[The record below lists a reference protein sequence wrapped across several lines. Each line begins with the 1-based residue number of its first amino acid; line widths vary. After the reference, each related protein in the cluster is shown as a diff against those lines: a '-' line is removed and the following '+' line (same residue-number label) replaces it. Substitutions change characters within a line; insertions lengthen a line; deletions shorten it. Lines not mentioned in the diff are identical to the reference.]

1 MRLKLVD
8 RLILSELVVP
18 FLVGTAAVTMML
30 IGNML
35 FYYAEPLFAKGV
47 PILAV
52 LQLIVYHTPSLLVLT
67 LPVGTAVAVS
77 LAINRLQRDSEL
89 TVIRGTG
96 ISLRR
101 VFVPI
106 LLVGVLI
113 GAMNLVLSELVVP
126 RAEGAFRRLRD
137 RIYMMQNSPLL
148 RQNVVFR
155 MQNYTFYIGE
165 IYRNDDKV
173 TEVGN
178 VMIIQ
183 DGLPYPRTVVAP
195 RADYRDG
202 VWVLHKAVVH
212 IYGEDGTAIDAVA
225 KGLMKINLRVAISDI
240 VSPPA
245 PEETSAMDLRK
256 QAVIAQNS
264 GIDATRLWVSYHFKL
279 AVPFACVV
287 FALCSMP
294 LALKFARAGSFMGVL
309 LAIVL
314 VFVFWNTL
322 LLFKLFGNQG
332 LVPPVVAAWIPNS
345 FFGII
350 GLWLLA
356 KSD

>member
-8 RLILSELVVP
+8 RLVIGELVVP

-47 PILAV
+47 PMLAV

-77 LAINRLQRDSEL
+77 LAVNRLQRDSEL
-89 TVIRGTG
+89 TVIRGSG
-96 ISLRR
+96 ISLKR

-106 LLVGVLI
+106 LVVGILVGI
-113 GAMNLVLSELVVP
+113 ANLWLSEFVVP
-126 RAEGAFRRLRD
+126 KAEGAFRKLRD
-137 RIYMMQNSPLL
+137 SIYMMQNSPLL

-165 IYRNDDKV
+165 IYRNDEKI
-173 TEVGN
+173 TEVGD
-178 VMIIQ
+178 VTIIQ
-183 DGLPYPRTVVAP
+183 DSAPYPRVVLAP
-195 RADYRDG
+195 RADYHDG
-202 VWVLHKAVVH
+202 IWVLHQAVVH
-212 IYGEDGTAIDAVA
+212 IYGQDGNAVDAVA
-225 KGLMKINLRVAISDI
+225 KGDMKINLRVAISDI

-256 QAVIAQNS
+256 QAMVAQSS
-264 GIDATRLWVSYHFKL
+264 GINATRLWVSYYFKL

-294 LALKFARAGSFMGVL
+294 LALRFAKAGSFMGVL

-332 LVPPVVAAWIPNS
+332 LISPVVAAWIPNTI
-345 FFGII
+345 FGVF
-350 GLWLLA
+350 GLWLLV